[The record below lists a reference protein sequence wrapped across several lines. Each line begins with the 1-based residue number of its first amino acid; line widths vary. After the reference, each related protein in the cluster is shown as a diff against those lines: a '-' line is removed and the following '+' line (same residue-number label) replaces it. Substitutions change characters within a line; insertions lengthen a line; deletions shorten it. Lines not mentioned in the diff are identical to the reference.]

1 MSQDKADDSP
11 PPYHLFDVTGV
22 EVEYMIVDRDTFSA
36 RPIADQLIEAVNGE
50 ITSEFERGPIAW
62 SNELTLH
69 LIEFKTNGPVASL
82 AGLGRDLATEV
93 KAANAALAPMNACLL
108 PTAMHPFMDPWKE
121 MNLWPHDYDVV
132 YAAFDR
138 IFDCRGHG
146 WANLQSVH
154 INLPFNGDDEFA
166 RLHAAIRVVL
176 PLLPALAASSPFAE
190 GNLTGWADTRLYH
203 YRSNARRVPFVSGK
217 VIPERVFSR
226 AAYESEILDRIYA
239 DLAPNDPEGLLA
251 HEWANSRG
259 AIARF
264 DRNAIEIRL
273 LDVQECPNADA
284 AIVALVC
291 ALVQTLAQEQ
301 WSSTEQQ
308 KRADEDQLARVL
320 DATMKYGDEAVI
332 DDRELL
338 SLLGLPTAPLRARD
352 VWMQLHGKL
361 SLAGP
366 DANMW
371 QTFYDHYAVHGCL
384 SHRMA
389 RAVGRTP
396 TPPKLHE
403 LCAGLAEALANNR
416 YFSGEPQ

>member
-1 MSQDKADDSP
+1 
-11 PPYHLFDVTGV
+11 VTV
-22 EVEYMIVDRDTFSA
+22 
-36 RPIADQLIEAVNGE
+36 
-50 ITSEFERGPIAW
+50 
-62 SNELTLH
+62 
-69 LIEFKTNGPVASL
+69 
-82 AGLGRDLATEV
+82 
-93 KAANAALAPMNACLL
+93 ANAALAKFNACLL

-121 MNLWPHDYDVV
+121 MKLWPHDYDVV

-154 INLPFNGDDEFA
+154 INLPFAGDDEFA

-190 GNLTGWADTRLYH
+190 GCATGWADTRLYH

-217 VIPERVFSR
+217 VIPERVFTR
-226 AAYESEILDRIYA
+226 AAYETEILARIYA

-273 LDVQECPNADA
+273 LDVQECANADA

-291 ALVQTLAQEQ
+291 ALVKALATEQ
-301 WSSTEQQ
+301 LSSTAQQ
-308 KRADEDQLARVL
+308 KLVDEGDLAHVL
-320 DATMKYGDEAVI
+320 DGTIKHGDEAI
-332 DDRELL
+332 INDSALL
-338 SLLGLPTAPLRARD
+338 TLLGLPPHPIRARD
-352 VWMQLHGKL
+352 VWLQLRAKL

-366 DANMW
+366 DAELW
-371 QTFYDHYAVHGCL
+371 QSFFEHYGNHGCL
-384 SHRMA
+384 SGRLS
-389 RAVGRTP
+389 RAVGKAPTP
-396 TPPKLHE
+396 TKLHD
-403 LCAGLAEALANNR
+403 LCARLADALATNT
-416 YFSGEPQ
+416 YFSGDLR